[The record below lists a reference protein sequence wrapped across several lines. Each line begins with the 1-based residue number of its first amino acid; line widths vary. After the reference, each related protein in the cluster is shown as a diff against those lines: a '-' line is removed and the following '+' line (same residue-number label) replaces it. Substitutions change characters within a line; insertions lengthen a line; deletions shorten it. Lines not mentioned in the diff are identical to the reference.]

1 MKKSQVKSSG
11 EGRERERER
20 EREINHI
27 IPIAR
32 KLSSNGLCPK
42 IRANHLLFLVAN
54 DTLFSPLDS
63 DFFIYKKKLKIIF
76 KIKII

>member
-1 MKKSQVKSSG
+1 VKKSQVKSSG
-11 EGRERERER
+11 EGRERD
-20 EREINHI
+20 REINHI

-42 IRANHLLFLVAN
+42 IRANHLPFLVAN

-63 DFFIYKKKLKIIF
+63 DFLKKKKLKNYI
-76 KIKII
+76 

>member
-1 MKKSQVKSSG
+1 VKKSQVKSSG

-20 EREINHI
+20 EINHF

-42 IRANHLLFLVAN
+42 IRANHLPFLVAN

-63 DFFIYKKKLKIIF
+63 YFLKNIIYL
-76 KIKII
+76 